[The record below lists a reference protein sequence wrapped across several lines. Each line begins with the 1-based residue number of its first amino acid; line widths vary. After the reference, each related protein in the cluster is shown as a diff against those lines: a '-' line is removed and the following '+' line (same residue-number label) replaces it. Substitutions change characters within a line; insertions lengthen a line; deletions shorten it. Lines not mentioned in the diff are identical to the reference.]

1 MAPSDEQ
8 RVQSAVPGLPVQ
20 FRLVR
25 EIVNDHQHLVELF
38 ESQLLGGPRDLL
50 LLLYDGPQRPLVPL
64 VEVDLLPFGV
74 DAHLVL
80 YELLDGLPAVVDLYA
95 RRKDVD
101 ALKHA
106 GTVRRAILF
115 QDRADDRDRLPAL
128 RGPQEYARAGHL
140 WHHAI
145 SRLLRGEVGIWEQLD
160 WAHSLSRAPCST
172 RSTCCFM
179 DCSARRVK
187 AVKSVKFVKFVK
199 SFRFCAGASES
210 RLDDLDELDALD
222 ARLSLTRR
230 LRSLRTAAGA
240 CCTASAA
247 PPTAAGTGR
256 PRGGCRPRR
265 RRSGPPCGACCVRA
279 PRVGCA
285 RSSWP
290 FCI

>member
-1 MAPSDEQ
+1 MY
-8 RVQSAVPGLPVQ
+8 R
-20 FRLVR
+20 
-25 EIVNDHQHLVELF
+25 
-38 ESQLLGGPRDLL
+38 
-50 LLLYDGPQRPLVPL
+50 
-64 VEVDLLPFGV
+64 
-74 DAHLVL
+74 
-80 YELLDGLPAVVDLYA
+80 
-95 RRKDVD
+95 RRKQKN

-106 GTVRRAILF
+106 GTVRRAILL
-115 QDRADDRDRLPAL
+115 QDRADQRDRLPAL
-128 RGPQEYARAGHL
+128 ARPQENPRAGYRR
-140 WHHAI
+140 HHGI
-145 SRLLRGEVGIWEQLD
+145 SRLLRAVRGSREQLD
-160 WAHSLSRAPCST
+160 WPHVLPRVPCST

-199 SFRFCAGASES
+199 SFRFRAGASES
-210 RLDDLDELDALD
+210 RLDDLDELDELDALD

-240 CCTASAA
+240 CCTAG
-247 PPTAAGTGR
+247 AGTAGSGGRWWCRVGR

-265 RRSGPPCGACCVRA
+265 RRSGPPCGTCCVRA